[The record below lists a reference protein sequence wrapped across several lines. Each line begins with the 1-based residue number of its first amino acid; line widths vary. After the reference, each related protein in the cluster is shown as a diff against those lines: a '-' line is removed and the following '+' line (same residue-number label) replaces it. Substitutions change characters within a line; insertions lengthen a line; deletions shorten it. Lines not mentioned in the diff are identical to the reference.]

1 MQMRESD
8 FGTAAYLLAKGILLI
23 EVDSSNPRRK
33 VFVFDNPDGR
43 GEQLRMEFLNQG
55 QVAAITFYNSE
66 KQLRTLMREEDENA
80 NRRRDE

>member
-23 EVDSSNPRRK
+23 EIDSSNPRRK
-33 VFVFDNPDGR
+33 VFVFDNPDGQA
-43 GEQLRMEFLNQG
+43 EQLRMEFLNQG

-66 KQLRTLMREEDENA
+66 KQLRTLMREEDANA
-80 NRRRDE
+80 NRRH

>member
-23 EVDSSNPRRK
+23 EIDSSNSRRK
-33 VFVFDNPDGR
+33 VFVFDNPG
-43 GEQLRMEFLNQG
+43 GQAEQLRLEFLNRG

-66 KQLRTLMREEDENA
+66 KQLRTLMREEDADA
-80 NRRRDE
+80 NRRREE

>member
-23 EVDSSNPRRK
+23 EIDSSNPRRK
-33 VFVFDNPDGR
+33 VFVFDNPEGR
-43 GEQLRMEFLNQG
+43 AEQLRMEFLNQG

-66 KQLRTLMREEDENA
+66 KQLRTLMREEDANA
-80 NRRRDE
+80 NRRRED